1 MLAVWGSVDWITGGK
16 PAEGVA
22 QVDGILSIVRGYKM
36 EVGAFSERLEVGF
49 GAGTHFDRVS

>member
-1 MLAVWGSVDWITGGK
+1 MLAVWGSADWITGGK

-36 EVGAFSERLEVGF
+36 EVGAFS
-49 GAGTHFDRVS
+49 